1 MKEILFMVLAFAGG
15 VALGILFF
23 YGLWLTVRKA
33 LASGNPALLFLGSS
47 VARTVI
53 ALSGFFFIATGSW
66 QRLLICVAGFITGRY
81 MVKYSTQ
88 RQQQEVQ
95 VEKEVVHES

>member
-53 ALSGFFFIATGSW
+53 ALSGFF
-66 QRLLICVAGFITGRY
+66 L
-81 MVKYSTQ
+81 
-88 RQQQEVQ
+88 
-95 VEKEVVHES
+95 